1 MNLQINQPQ
10 IHWQAAHHA
19 VDAAAQKALELGV
32 KINVAVVDTG
42 GNRVALLRMN
52 GAPLHSIVIAEDK
65 AFTAA
70 SFGLATDQWS
80 AVLKL
85 HSEAVQRGLPKVERF
100 VMFGGGVPI
109 LVDGE
114 LIGGIGVS
122 GASEEQDGECA
133 RAGLAAIG
141 LTA

>member
-1 MNLQINQPQ
+1 MNLRIDQPQ
-10 IHWQAAHHA
+10 IHWEAAHRA
-19 VDAAAQKALELGV
+19 VEGASRKALELGV
-32 KINVAVVDTG
+32 KINVAVVDAG
-42 GNRVALLRMN
+42 GNRLAFLRMN
-52 GAPLHSIVIAEDK
+52 GAPLHSIAIAEDK

-70 SFGLATDQWS
+70 SFGLPTDQWS
-80 AVLKL
+80 AVLKQ
-85 HSEAVQRGLPKVERF
+85 HSEAVQRGLPLVQRF

-109 LVDGE
+109 RVDGE

-141 LTA
+141 LTS